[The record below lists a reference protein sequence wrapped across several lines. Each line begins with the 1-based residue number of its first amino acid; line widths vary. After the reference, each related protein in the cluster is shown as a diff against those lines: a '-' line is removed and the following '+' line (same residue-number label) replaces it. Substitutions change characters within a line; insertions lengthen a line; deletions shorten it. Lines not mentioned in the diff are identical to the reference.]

1 MVSLSRGF
9 HRGRFFFCPV
19 VSIAAASRSLDLFRA
34 IYFMDRADR
43 PQECEVDAVCGTFS
57 FFLSSLFFLFLFGD
71 EFVPRT

>member
-9 HRGRFFFCPV
+9 HRGRFSFCPV

-57 FFLSSLFFLFLFGD
+57 FFLSFFLSF
-71 EFVPRT
+71 FVWG